1 MRSRKC
7 LSKSVTEM
15 DAYMWVTDDVLHQVR
30 MLPSN
35 VDDDIDDAKRIL
47 DRIHRRDLYRLVGEN
62 KITWRD
68 QPNQEVHY
76 NPHNFV
82 DNVIATILYDVYDV
96 YDVFPSLLANCPVCL
111 LSPYSLADLTSVIRM
126 CHEHQIALS
135 KQRENNM
142 TKSRQL

>member
-1 MRSRKC
+1 M
-7 LSKSVTEM
+7 SKSVTEM

-35 VDDDIDDAKRIL
+35 VDEDIAEAKRIL

-76 NPHNFV
+76 NPHNFI
-82 DNVIATILYDVYDV
+82 DNVISSILYDI
-96 YDVFPSLLANCPVCL
+96 FSIFASQ
-111 LSPYSLADLTSVIRM
+111 LSSFYSLADLTSDK
-126 CHEHQIALS
+126 CHEHQVALS

-142 TKSRQL
+142 TKACQL